1 MNDQVVFW
9 APDDSGLQI
18 LKDAMPAG
26 VDIDWVDSSMSL
38 EESAEALKNTKAV
51 ILGVRLL
58 LKLN

>member
-38 EESAEALKNTKAV
+38 EESA
-51 ILGVRLL
+51 
-58 LKLN
+58 